1 MSEAQGAAPDP
12 RIGDLTRQLS
22 EAMAAATDA
31 YRQSARLIRVLTVL
45 GQSSSSTELID
56 QTLVVLSQT
65 FNADVVAIVR
75 AAGGRLE
82 VVGACGLAESDR
94 SFVEGWPLIGSAA
107 EAIRT
112 RAPVVRSG
120 ILPDQ
125 DVPEPL
131 RQLALRSAVWVPMDH
146 GEEKSG
152 ELLVLYRRSATGFD
166 RTDLHVLESVTVRVQ
181 MALAVRERSATVE
194 QLALSAHRLA
204 GKLDLQSVL
213 EEAIKLLPDLL
224 NVDGAAVVT
233 VEDGVANLRAQGGGM
248 ASEKTWPLPVSDL
261 LGWAEAQRDEVRV
274 STGEVHGRPGHFL
287 TVPVRRDDQPVAVLY
302 LFRSG
307 HRPFLDEAIESA
319 RLFANYLGSAMANAR
334 LYEALGKSEGSLR
347 LITDSISDLVAVVD
361 SAGQIG
367 YASPSHERELA
378 RPVDALVGTDLRDLV
393 NPDDQERFDA
403 WLADPGDDRIEYR
416 LLSGDGHWVW
426 VESAL
431 RPAPSAQGALVLS
444 SRVIDERRR
453 LEEEL
458 RRRATHDPLTELA
471 NRDLAQQWLEEM
483 LARDEPGLVGVL
495 FCDLDRFKEVN
506 DRLGHEAGD
515 ELLVDVT
522 DRLRTCVRQGDLLAR
537 FGGDEFLVLLDEA
550 ADMTTLREVGNRLV
564 TALEAPFPLRG
575 ERVLISA
582 SVGGVLGR
590 RRVATSTALLRDA
603 DAAMYAAKD
612 AGRARVVVFDDD
624 ASHRSRERLELMS
637 HLSHALGRGELLL
650 HYQPIVNL
658 ATARIVG
665 FEALAR
671 WCHPTRGFV
680 PPDVFIPLA
689 EESGTIVEIG
699 DWVLGEASR
708 QLAAWRK
715 QVNCRIR
722 MNVNLSP
729 NQVRHRDSAERSLAI
744 IREAGARPEDIW
756 LEVTEHASTRTD
768 VAEFAAAMRAAGAHL
783 SLDDF
788 GISYS
793 NLSNLELLPVEE
805 LKIDKSFV
813 QGLIYKDTDRGI
825 VRAVL
830 AIADSLGLSVVAE
843 GIETTEQRE
852 ALLELGCRIGQ
863 GYLFARPMPA
873 EGATG
878 LLGLMER

>member
-1 MSEAQGAAPDP
+1 MSETQGTAPDQ
-12 RIGDLTRQLS
+12 RIGDLTKQLS

-45 GQSSSSTELID
+45 GQPSSPTELIE
-56 QTLVVLSQT
+56 QILVVLSQT
-65 FNADVVAIVR
+65 FNADVVATVR
-75 AAGGRLE
+75 AVGGRLE
-82 VVGACGLAESDR
+82 VMGACGLAESDP
-94 SFVEGWPLIGSAA
+94 SFFDGWPLVGSAV

-112 RAPVVRSG
+112 GGPVVRSG
-120 ILPDQ
+120 LLADE

-131 RQLALRSAVWVPMDH
+131 RQLTPRSAVWVPMGGG
-146 GEEKSG
+146 GEVSG
-152 ELLVLYRRSATGFD
+152 ELLVLYRRSASGFD
-166 RTDLHVLESVTVRVQ
+166 RTDLHVLASVTARVL
-181 MALAVRERSATVE
+181 MAIAVRERSATVE
-194 QLALSAHRLA
+194 QLAQSAHRLA
-204 GKLDLQSVL
+204 GKLDQQSVL
-213 EEAIKLLPDLL
+213 EEAILLLPDLL
-224 NVDGAAVVT
+224 DVDGAGIVT
-233 VEDGVANLRAQGGGM
+233 VTDGVADLRAVGGM
-248 ASEKTWPLPVSDL
+248 AVSEKSWPQPVAEL
-261 LGWAEAQRDEVRV
+261 WGWDEAQRDEVRV
-274 STGEVHGRPGHFL
+274 EVGEVSHTPGHL
-287 TVPVRRDDQPVAVLY
+287 LAVPVRRDDQPVAVLY
-302 LFRSG
+302 LFRAG
-307 HRPFLDEAIESA
+307 HRPFLNDSIESA
-319 RLFANYLGSAMANAR
+319 RLFANYLSSAMANAN
-334 LYEALGKSEGSLR
+334 LYQALGESEGSLR
-347 LITDSISDLVAVVD
+347 LITDAISDLVAVVD
-361 SAGQIG
+361 PAGRFK
-367 YASPSHERELA
+367 YASPSHERELG
-378 RPVDALVGTDLRDLV
+378 RPADALLGTELRDLV
-393 NPDDQERFDA
+393 HAGDRERVDA
-403 WLADPGDDRIEYR
+403 WLAAPEDARIEYR
-416 LLSGDGHWVW
+416 MLSGNGRWVW
-426 VESAL
+426 VESAA

-444 SRVIDERRR
+444 SRVIDERRH

-471 NRDLAQQWLEEM
+471 NRELAQEWLEEM
-483 LARDEPGLVGVL
+483 LAREDPGLVGVL

-537 FGGDEFLVLLDEA
+537 FGGDEFLVLLDDAE
-550 ADMTTLREVGNRLV
+550 DMGTLREVGSRIV
-564 TALEAPFPLRG
+564 SALEAPFPLRG

-582 SVGGVLGR
+582 SVGGVLGHR
-590 RRVATSTALLRDA
+590 RLATATALLRDA

-612 AGRARVVVFDDD
+612 AGRGRVVVFDDD
-624 ASHRSRERLELMS
+624 ASHRSRDRLELMS

-658 ATARIVG
+658 ETARVVG

-671 WCHPTRGFV
+671 WCHPSRGFV

-689 EESGTIVEIG
+689 EESGAIVDIG
-699 DWVLGEASR
+699 EWVLGEASR
-708 QLAAWRK
+708 QLAVWRT
-715 QVNCRIR
+715 QVGCRIR

-729 NQVRHRDSAERSLAI
+729 NQVRHHDSADRALGI
-744 IREAGARPEDIW
+744 IRDAGALPEDIW

-768 VAEFAAAMRAAGAHL
+768 VAVFAAEMRAAGAHL

-805 LKIDKSFV
+805 LKIDKAFV

-830 AIADSLGLSVVAE
+830 AIADSLGMSVVAE
-843 GIETTEQRE
+843 GIETPEQRA
-852 ALLELGCRIGQ
+852 ALLELGCRVGQ

-878 LLGLMER
+878 LLGLVER